1 MINFRKKLEMDEKN
15 ILSPFASL
23 SSQSRGRIKK
33 EKKCSRCITKKKLP
47 GFFHCDWYKDES
59 ERVCKDCRK
68 LEVKMCNMCNTGR
81 KGTVSKKKN
90 GTLTTDPTVCVMSV

>member
-33 EKKCSRCITKKKLP
+33 EKKHRETITKYQETYYADLM
-47 GFFHCDWYKDES
+47 E
-59 ERVCKDCRK
+59 
-68 LEVKMCNMCNTGR
+68 T
-81 KGTVSKKKN
+81 N
-90 GTLTTDPTVCVMSV
+90 GDDGNNVYIDPTQPGELDE